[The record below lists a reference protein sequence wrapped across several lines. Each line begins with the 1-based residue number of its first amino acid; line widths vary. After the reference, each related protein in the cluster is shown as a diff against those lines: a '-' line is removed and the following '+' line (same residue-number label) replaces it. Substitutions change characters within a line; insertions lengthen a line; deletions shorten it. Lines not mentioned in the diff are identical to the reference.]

1 MTKLLIADDHPVVR
15 QGLRR
20 MVEDSPGLSV
30 VAEASD
36 GDATVLEV
44 ADRQDQLRATL
55 TGYALSV
62 TLP

>member
-1 MTKLLIADDHPVVR
+1 MGAAAGYT
-15 QGLRR
+15 
-20 MVEDSPGLSV
+20 
-30 VAEASD
+30 
-36 GDATVLEV
+36 ATVLEV